1 MLVSFKVRNKNNFQF
16 IFKKD
21 YAAINSAY
29 MQVKMII

>member
-1 MLVSFKVRNKNNFQF
+1 MLVSFKVNNFQF